1 MSRYLGDNIRIEPC
15 PNSVL
20 FLDPGWI
27 RGDPGRVLLNPFYP
41 KVDPGWSGFWIYIY
55 VCVKVFIK
63 NCCI

>member
-27 RGDPGRVLLNPFYP
+27 RGDPGRVLLNPSYP
-41 KVDPGWSGFWIYIY
+41 KVDPGFFDKYERERERKLSRVYSG
-55 VCVKVFIK
+55 
-63 NCCI
+63 